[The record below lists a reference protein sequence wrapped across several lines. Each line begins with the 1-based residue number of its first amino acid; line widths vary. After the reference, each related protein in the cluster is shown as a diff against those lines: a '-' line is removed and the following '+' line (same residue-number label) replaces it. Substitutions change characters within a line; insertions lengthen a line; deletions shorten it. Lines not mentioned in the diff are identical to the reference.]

1 MTAQMRTGPAA
12 RDPNFR
18 GIDPPALDR
27 LITQMRDAQTAIR
40 GWLNGH
46 RPPPGVSAAGYRQAD
61 EVAQWVGSQ
70 LGMLSRRYNY
80 AITHPDGGSM
90 QAPPSPAPS
99 PEAGRAPVEA
109 GGAAPAPVAPP
120 RRDPVAQA
128 PRTPDPG
135 RAKAPPAGGGL
146 SSRGAGDIGSHPD
159 RRAAEKAAEADA
171 RALRAAFEDGAAVPA
186 AVWTRLKADAD
197 DPDYTARLYER
208 LGPAG
213 TARLLA
219 AGEGDA
225 ARLRVIRESLGMASN
240 EVRMD
245 VAWLRAFLAEAERV
259 GVRPVAVQVLT
270 GVDWSARTQEAVGK
284 LDLATSEQDPAAP
297 RRDP

>member
-27 LITQMRDAQTAIR
+27 LVRQMQDAQSAIR
-40 GWLNGH
+40 GWLNAH

-80 AITHPDGGSM
+80 AMTHPDGGSM

-99 PEAGRAPVEA
+99 PGTERAPVEA
-109 GGAAPAPVAPP
+109 GGGAPAPVAPP
-120 RRDPVAQA
+120 RREPVARA
-128 PRTPDPG
+128 PRSPEPG
-135 RAKAPPAGGGL
+135 RAKAPAAGGGL

-159 RRAAEKAAEADA
+159 RRTAEKAAEADA
-171 RALRAAFEDGAAVPA
+171 RALRAAFEGDRPVPA

-213 TARLLA
+213 AARLLA
-219 AGEGDA
+219 GAEGDEN
-225 ARLRVIRESLGMASN
+225 RLRVIREALGMASN

-245 VAWLRAFLAEAERV
+245 VGWLRAFLAEAGRA

-270 GVDWSARTQEAVGK
+270 GADWSARTREAVGR
-284 LDLATSEQDPAAP
+284 LDLTTSRPAS
-297 RRDP
+297 